1 MQALGLVWG
10 DVDAPAHEPDERSTP
25 LEVPHLFGARLL
37 YEFWEERAAHGGIV
51 IGRDVPSRKLGPI
64 LRNLGVYQPLEG
76 GADFRVRLAGA
87 AFLRRFG
94 RDVGGARLS
103 DLFDGRAFERRRDN
117 LLEILH
123 SGRPAI
129 HDVEVPQLKRAPLRF
144 EALALPALSPTR
156 TTGWLLGGMFFH
168 DWAS

>member
-10 DVDAPAHEPDERSTP
+10 DVDTPSYEPDEHSMP
-25 LEVPHLFGARLL
+25 LAAPVHFGARLL
-37 YEFWEERAAHGGIV
+37 FEYWEERAAHGGIV
-51 IGRDVPSRKLGPI
+51 IGRDVPSRKLSSI
-64 LRNLGVYQPLEG
+64 LRNLAVYEPLEG
-76 GADFRVRLAGA
+76 DFRVRLAGA

-103 DLFDGRAFERRRDN
+103 ELFDGRAFERRRDN
-117 LLEILH
+117 LLEILRT
-123 SGRPAI
+123 GQPAI
-129 HDVEVPQLKRAPLRF
+129 HDVQVPQRKRAPLHF

-168 DWAS
+168 DWSR